1 MAQKKKGLTAFKKQK
16 IAQNQYARETIVKL
30 IIFLKAIYGDELF
43 SKIPVNIIS
52 NAFISRVHSFKII
65 ASPGCNVSSSLL
77 NETRK
82 MLLSVAKS
90 MNISV
95 IPGKLDVSLVE
106 FYSVGLTSFVVLPS
120 FLADDPGVSDS
131 IKLKSDELKSLLDS
145 NLEEANDLLFNV
157 LVAFGMTKNEIS
169 KTQYYLNHKINS
181 SGGLNNTI
189 AINTYKIEPSSIIVD
204 NIPRPAFRV
213 GYAFPNFGIDWVSI
227 DALTLNIQH
236 LHIDTAFDVYIQS
249 HALQRLS
256 ERMDCFPAG
265 LLHYNMFISLKFP
278 KVFRDS
284 NQNILIEFRFFEVKA
299 GYFLVDLID
308 EKVLIKTFLFLTNNG
323 APEGQKLG
331 SITGLQ
337 KFDKKYLALDRLS
350 TFMTSE
356 IGENETLRSLL
367 ISADCGCLLDLYER
381 TKIISTNTSKK
392 FDAEFML
399 KYISQRQKHIPD
411 FKAAPILH
419 NTDS

>member
-1 MAQKKKGLTAFKKQK
+1 MAQKKKRLSAYKKQK
-16 IAQNQYARETIVKL
+16 IAQTQYAKESVLKLLIVV
-30 IIFLKAIYGDELF
+30 KAIYGDELF
-43 SKIPVNIIS
+43 SIIPVSIITQ
-52 NAFISRVHSFKII
+52 AFISRVRSFKII
-65 ASPGCNVSSSLL
+65 ASPGCYVSSSLL

-82 MLLSVAKS
+82 MVISVAKG
-90 MNISV
+90 MDISV

-106 FYSVGLTSFVVLPS
+106 FFSVVLTSLVILPS
-120 FLADDPGVSDS
+120 LLAADPEVSS
-131 IKLKSDELKSLLDS
+131 SNKLKSDELKSLLES
-145 NLEEANDLLFNV
+145 VLGKANDALFDI
-157 LVAFGMTKNEIS
+157 LVAFGMTKNDIS
-169 KTQYYLNHKINS
+169 KTQYYLNHKIS
-181 SGGLNNTI
+181 SSASLESGLNNTI
-189 AINTYKIEPSSIIVD
+189 AINSYKIEPSSIIVD
-204 NIPRPAFRV
+204 NMPRPAFRV

-227 DALTLNIQH
+227 EALALNNPH
-236 LHIDTAFDVYIQS
+236 CRIDTAFNVYVQS

-284 NQNILIEFRFFEVKA
+284 NQNILIEFRFFDVKA
-299 GYFLVDLID
+299 GYFLADLID
-308 EKVLIKTFLFLTNNG
+308 DKILIKTFLFLTNNG

-356 IGENETLRSLL
+356 IGENETIKSLL

-381 TKIISTNTSKK
+381 TKIISTNTPKK

-399 KYISQRQKHIPD
+399 NYINQGRKHIPD
-411 FKAAPILH
+411 FRAASIL
-419 NTDS
+419 